1 MFSVF
6 SNLISPFAGIP
17 HGVACTCTLAAGA
30 IVAGTV
36 ELVERRNRN
45 TPLHPGRQIELA
57 TLIESMPE
65 AVFVIDENGLVVE
78 SNQSAERLTC
88 MSKAAL
94 RDLPGDDVV
103 RYVADPQGLPADK
116 TQFAIYRALRGES
129 VLQERRQISR
139 SGAGMLEVLISA
151 NPIRQ
156 QDGRIVGALVIVRDI
171 TELAG
176 LQQHVAKTERQSA
189 IGAMAAS
196 LTHDFN
202 NVLDT
207 ISQAATV
214 LEITPDRAPAE
225 RAVVLRM
232 IQNAVKRGSEIVDNV
247 RQFLVGSQAGC
258 DSLDMNTLLEETL
271 ELTRPMWQAS
281 RVSLVRQFQP
291 VPRVRFNAAEMRRVF
306 TNLIIN
312 ALEAMP
318 KGGTLIVGCEHS
330 RDTVRA
336 FVADTGEGIPP
347 ERCEKLFVPY
357 FTTKQHGTGLGLS
370 SALRAVRAQR
380 GDITFTSKIGEGS
393 RFIVELPAVES
404 GQRAA

>member
-1 MFSVF
+1 MP
-6 SNLISPFAGIP
+6 SPAG
-17 HGVACTCTLAAGA
+17 TLHAIARALPLVAGA
-30 IVAGTV
+30 ILAGTV

-65 AVFVIDENGLVVE
+65 AVFVIDENGNVVE
-78 SNQSAERLTC
+78 SNQAAERLTC
-88 MSKAAL
+88 LSKVQL
-94 RDLPGDDVV
+94 RELPGDQVA
-103 RYVADPQGLPADK
+103 RCVADPHGLPADK
-116 TQFAIYRALRGES
+116 TQFALYRALRGES

-139 SGAGMLEVLISA
+139 SGAGTLEALISA

-171 TELAG
+171 TELTD
-176 LQQHVAKTERQSA
+176 LQQHFAKTERQNA
-189 IGAMAAS
+189 IGTMAAS
-196 LTHDFN
+196 LAHDFS

-214 LEITPDRAPAE
+214 LEVTPDRAPAE

-232 IQNAVKRGSEIVDNV
+232 IQNAVKRGSEIVGNV

-258 DSLDMNTLLEETL
+258 DLLDMNMLLEEAI

-281 RVSLVRQFQP
+281 PVSLVRQFQP
-291 VPRVRFNAAEMRRVF
+291 VPRVHFNAAEMRRVF

-318 KGGTLIVGCEHS
+318 DGGTLIVGCEYA
-330 RDTVRA
+330 RRKVRA
-336 FVADTGEGIPP
+336 FVSDTGMGIPS
-347 ERCEKLFVPY
+347 EKYEKLFVPY
-357 FTTKQHGTGLGLS
+357 FTTKQQGTGLGLS

-393 RFIVELPAVES
+393 RFTVELPAVES
-404 GQRAA
+404 GKRAA